1 MTSNREDQE
10 KKSFICDMFNGG
22 CTIFPDKEDD
32 DLFDAE
38 YMYKESDDE
47 EDEDK
52 SIPEKV
58 DY

>member
-1 MTSNREDQE
+1 
-10 KKSFICDMFNGG
+10 MFNGG

-38 YMYKESDDE
+38 YMYQNSDGEE
-47 EDEDK
+47 EDDTK
-52 SIPEKV
+52 ITEKV